1 MPKKTKKEKIL
12 AEYRRK
18 LKYLEKNAVVRTNFD
33 KKNQSQFEHIGQG
46 KSNVNNDD
54 LVKEQKQSITKSLNS
69 NQNFYDTNLLRN
81 VKSDLKKT
89 FLISLLILG
98 LELVFYNFIFK

>member
-18 LKYLEKNAVVRTNFD
+18 LKYLEKNAAVRTNFD
-33 KKNQSQFEHIGQG
+33 KKNQSQFGQR
-46 KSNVNNDD
+46 KTDVNNDD
-54 LVKEQKQSITKSLNS
+54 LVREQKQSITKSLNS